1 MKLKVLLGHQQILP
15 LIHNFFDNEVHLV
28 EKRVQN
34 LYSNAL
40 KNSMVLEI
48 LSIISSLNHNRIAVS
63 LVERSADFPPLL
75 DISESHST
83 FANALF
89 NNFMPKKLLWN
100 FSPTLD
106 FMYLKTLFLWMNL
119 FPDCSAQYLIS
130 LNLLLLKCIL
140 LTMFYVNPSRQMVQ
154 SLWFYLLML

>member
-1 MKLKVLLGHQQILP
+1 MKLKVLLGYQQILP
-15 LIHNFFDNEVHLV
+15 LIHNFFDDEVHLV

-48 LSIISSLNHNRIAVS
+48 SSIISSLNHNRIAVS
-63 LVERSADFPPLL
+63 LVERSADFPPLP

-89 NNFMPKKLLWN
+89 NNFMPKKLL
-100 FSPTLD
+100 
-106 FMYLKTLFLWMNL
+106 
-119 FPDCSAQYLIS
+119 
-130 LNLLLLKCIL
+130 
-140 LTMFYVNPSRQMVQ
+140 
-154 SLWFYLLML
+154 